1 MGKHED
7 KDKAKEQRII
17 DSNGYKPGQ
26 DFPPESRGKHS
37 KPDDTDSED
46 DDDSEEKGAGT

>member
-7 KDKAKEQRII
+7 KDKAEEQRII
-17 DSNGYKPGQ
+17 ESNGYKPGRV
-26 DFPPESRGKHS
+26 FPPESRGKHS

-46 DDDSEEKGAGT
+46 DDSEEKGTGT